1 MSHLQELILSSS
13 SSLTCLH
20 DLRTGSLL
28 TSFKASSSGAG
39 SQHGEI
45 STLDGANGNGK
56 GKGRANAGANANG
69 ADRSTSVY
77 RRTVDVLEGADGQG
91 GLVVAAVPGRGAIN
105 VWGFQKVG
113 RIAFPFPQDSFISVQ
128 CGTLMVCMHVDART

>member
-45 STLDGANGNGK
+45 STLDGANGK
-56 GKGRANAGANANG
+56 GKGRVNANG
-69 ADRSTSVY
+69 TDRSTSVY
-77 RRTVDVLEGADGQG
+77 RRTVDVLEGSDGQG
-91 GLVVAAVPGRGAIN
+91 GLVVAAVPGRGAIS

-113 RIAFPFPQDSFISVQ
+113 RNHSPCAPNFVLRQRGAV
-128 CGTLMVCMHVDART
+128 R